1 MRLYGKANPAPHLT
15 PINSVTMERPASMKG
30 FNLVHKYE
38 KKQLLFAINCM
49 AGLSI
54 AFFGYDQGS
63 LEMSPETPR

>member
-1 MRLYGKANPAPHLT
+1 
-15 PINSVTMERPASMKG
+15 MKG